1 MGEIKIY
8 DRKKDE
14 VVFHGSLYQCE
25 EFLKE
30 LKKNKK
36 VKTAFGYYIPNSV
49 DDVILLPKDV
59 ILPKIK

>member
-1 MGEIKIY
+1 MEENKIY

-14 VVFHGSLYQCE
+14 IVFRGSLYQCE

-30 LKKNKK
+30 LKKNGK

-49 DDVILLPKDV
+49 DDVTLLKCN
-59 ILPKIK
+59 IIKIE